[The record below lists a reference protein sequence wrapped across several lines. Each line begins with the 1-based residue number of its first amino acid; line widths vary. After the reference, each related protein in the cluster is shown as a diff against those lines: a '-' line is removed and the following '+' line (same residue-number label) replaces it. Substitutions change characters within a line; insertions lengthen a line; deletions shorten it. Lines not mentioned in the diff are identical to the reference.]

1 MEIYPLTI
9 ITVTANRGSEKNKR
23 KTMKKKYCEWDGKK
37 YGSHVHDDGMAPDI
51 QCEKNKKKFCSAK
64 WCIYS

>member
-1 MEIYPLTI
+1 M
-9 ITVTANRGSEKNKR
+9 AAR
-23 KTMKKKYCEWDGKK
+23 KTKERRWKKKYCEWDGKK

-51 QCEKNKKKFCSAK
+51 QCAKIIKKKMFCFTK